1 MNGGKQR
8 CALVLGRFELH
19 FSRQL
24 HLAPSSN
31 MFRTL
36 DKALDCFST
45 HEANCPDVVRRRSEG
60 TIPEF
65 LLDCRKVLEQQPCRG
80 SFQDFDGIGDGNRR
94 RQAEKQMH
102 VIGLNL
108 QRPNSPLAFI
118 ADFIEQFSQSGYDT
132 PRQNRFAVFR
142 TPHHVVC
149 SLVDRIAITNEF
161 HCHHMVAQKRLLPQ
175 LKLGVSGAR
184 KGL

>member
-1 MNGGKQR
+1 MTSTD
-8 CALVLGRFELH
+8 L
-19 FSRQL
+19 RQPPKAVTKACRPR
-24 HLAPSSN
+24 APSSN

-36 DKALDCFST
+36 DIALDCFST
-45 HEANCPDVVRRRSEG
+45 HVASGPDVVRRRPEG

-65 LLDCRKVLEQQPCRG
+65 LLECRKVLEQLPCCG

-102 VIGLNL
+102 VIGLHL
-108 QRPNSPLAFI
+108 KRPNSPLAFV
-118 ADFIEQFSQSGYDT
+118 ADFIEQFSQSGCGT
-132 PRQNRFAVFR
+132 PSQNRFAVFR
-142 TPHHVVC
+142 TPHHLVC
-149 SLVDRIAITNEF
+149 SLVDRLAIPNEF
-161 HCHHMVAQKRLLPQ
+161 HCHHRVVQKRLLPQ